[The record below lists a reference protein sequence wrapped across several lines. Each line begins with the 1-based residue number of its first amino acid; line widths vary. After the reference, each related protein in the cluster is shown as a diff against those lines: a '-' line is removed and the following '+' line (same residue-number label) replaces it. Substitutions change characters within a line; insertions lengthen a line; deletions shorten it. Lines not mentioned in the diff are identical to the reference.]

1 MPDQVMIGGETRS
14 RGLISGK
21 RENASSWI
29 GMVSSIVVI
38 LGVLFVSGVQWW
50 SILIALFLGLVAF
63 LMWSEYEVLDYQSP
77 PVWAMDRL
85 WARQMAKQGTAMFT
99 PRRALLAEEMPI
111 INAAGRTSTGVKEAA
126 RKKAVKANPSR
137 VRKAERRRD
146 ISEVNQHTGAG
157 SDVPVAVGHIAPM
170 VLSLDNGENVCFV
183 RHHTRN
189 NSNSGY
195 LSVMLE
201 KAAARTGVVDS
212 SLARLSGDA
221 WGSWLASLAGHGNFV
236 SVVQETSRVVPWD
249 YSDHRA
255 WIKSN
260 FDINAPEAVRASYAE
275 LIGLVHQE
283 AEQHRDWVTL
293 RIPRSTAWMY
303 NVSRYGKGER
313 GEMLAAWDVV
323 KNAVESARARGIA
336 LRALGER
343 RSAAVVRA
351 LQDPDVPIDMNEDVD
366 WSTCWLPFDGRSRDH
381 ALFNG
386 SERDWY
392 TATARVPRG
401 GWTPGWQPVD
411 FLRPIITGVS
421 PAVVRTLS
429 ITTRLQPAGA
439 ARRQAR
445 EDVAADRIM
454 LRKAQQRVTDGAE
467 ESQTM
472 ASQQRLLD
480 LRPGVGAAGASPSFG
495 LTFQSRSEEEFSE
508 HRRIM
513 QAAAEESSISR
524 LKWMD
529 RRHGQAW
536 ISTLPLARGIQGK
549 G

>member
-29 GMVSSIVVI
+29 GMVASAVVI
-38 LGVLFVSGVQWW
+38 LGVLFLTGVQWW
-50 SILIALFLGLVAF
+50 SILIALFLGGLAF
-63 LMWSEYEVLDYQSP
+63 AMWSEYEALDYQSP
-77 PVWAMDRL
+77 PIWLIDRL
-85 WARQMAKQGTAMFT
+85 WARQMTKQGTAVFT
-99 PRRALLAEEMPI
+99 PRREMPDGQVPI
-111 INAAGRTSTGVKEAA
+111 INAAGRTSTKDKEESRKRPVKPNQ
-126 RKKAVKANPSR
+126 VR
-137 VRKAERRRD
+137 VRKALRRRYVT
-146 ISEVNQHTGAG
+146 EVNQHTGAG
-157 SDVPVAVGHIAPM
+157 SDVPVSIGHIVPM
-170 VLSLDNGENVCFV
+170 VLTLDNGENVCFI
-183 RHHTRN
+183 RHHTRDN
-189 NSNSGY
+189 GNSGY

-201 KAAARTGVVDS
+201 KAAARAGVVDS

-221 WGSWLASLAGHGNFV
+221 WGSWLASLASHGSFV

-260 FDINAPEAVRASYAE
+260 FDINSPEAVRESYAE
-275 LIGLVHQE
+275 LIGSVHQE

-293 RIPRSTAWMY
+293 RIPRSAVWMY

-343 RSAAVVRA
+343 RSAAVIRA
-351 LQDPDVPIDMNEDVD
+351 LQDPDIPIDMNEDVD
-366 WSTCWLPFDGRSRDH
+366 WSTCWLPFDGRARDY
-381 ALFNG
+381 AVFSG
-386 SERDWY
+386 SARDWY
-392 TATARVPRG
+392 TSTARVPRG
-401 GWTPGWQPVD
+401 GWSPGWQPVD

-429 ITTRLQPAGA
+429 ITTRLEPAGA

-445 EDVAADRIM
+445 QDVAADRIM

-472 ASQQRLLD
+472 ASQQRLRD
-480 LRPGVGAAGASPSFG
+480 LRPGMGAAGASPSFG

-508 HRRIM
+508 QRRIM
-513 QAAAEESSISR
+513 QAAAEESAITR

-536 ISTLPLARGIQGK
+536 TLTLPLARGIHGK